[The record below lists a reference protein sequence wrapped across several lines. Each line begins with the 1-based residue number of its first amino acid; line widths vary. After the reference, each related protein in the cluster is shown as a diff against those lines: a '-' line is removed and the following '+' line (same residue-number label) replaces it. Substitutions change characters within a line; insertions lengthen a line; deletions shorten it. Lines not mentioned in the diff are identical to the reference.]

1 MPEEDNIILKYDQD
15 KKSFNTLSAIHA
27 ETESV
32 LIKIPTCHT
41 NPDEFSTAKISKHA
55 ACGYLLFRH
64 YLFDSSRSK
73 HMFYRGADYAQ
84 KFSADLRKQAT

>member
-1 MPEEDNIILKYDQD
+1 MPEEDNNILKYDQD

-27 ETESV
+27 VTESV

-41 NPDEFSTAKISKHA
+41 NPDEYSTTKISKHTT
-55 ACGYLLFRH
+55 CGYSLFTH
-64 YLFDSSRSK
+64 YSFDSSRSK

-84 KFSADLRKQAT
+84 KFSADLRKHAT